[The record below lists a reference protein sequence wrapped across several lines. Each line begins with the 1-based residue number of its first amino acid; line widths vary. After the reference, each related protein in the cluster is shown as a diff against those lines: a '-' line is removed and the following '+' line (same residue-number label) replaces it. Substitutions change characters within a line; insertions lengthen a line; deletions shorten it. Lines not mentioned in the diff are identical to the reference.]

1 MWVAD
6 VLSQLGLHIAG
17 KNMALIDIYHLHTIL
32 FIILSLKKVPR
43 KSWRWSWCSESVD
56 MVHSGVN
63 KLWSCALHLDGMTC
77 NDLAVYH

>member
-32 FIILSLKKVPR
+32 FIILSLKK
-43 KSWRWSWCSESVD
+43 KYQESLEGEAD
-56 MVHSGVN
+56 AVN
-63 KLWSCALHLDGMTC
+63 LLTWFTLG
-77 NDLAVYH
+77 

>member
-32 FIILSLKKVPR
+32 FIILSLKKSTKKVL
-43 KSWRWSWCSESVD
+43 KV
-56 MVHSGVN
+56 
-63 KLWSCALHLDGMTC
+63 KLMQ
-77 NDLAVYH
+77 